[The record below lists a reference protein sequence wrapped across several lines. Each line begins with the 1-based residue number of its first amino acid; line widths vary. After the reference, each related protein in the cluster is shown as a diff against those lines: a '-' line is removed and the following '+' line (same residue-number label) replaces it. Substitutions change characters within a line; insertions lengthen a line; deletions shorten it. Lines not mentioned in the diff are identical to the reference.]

1 MQSNSQSSTTTTAN
15 KRKILV
21 TCALPYANGSIHLG
35 HLLEHIQTDI
45 WVRFQRM
52 RGNETYF
59 VCADD
64 AHGTPIMLKA
74 QELGVT
80 PEAMIAGIRDEH
92 MRDFNDFHI
101 SFDNYHST
109 HSDENKAF
117 AEEIYNKLHANGHI
131 KTRTISQLYDPEK
144 GMFLPDRFVKGTC
157 PKCKSEDENG
167 DSCDNCG
174 ATYSP
179 TEVINPR
186 SVVSGA
192 TPVLKDSE
200 HYFFDLPAFEQML
213 KDWTTGGSLQEEM
226 ANKLSEWFE
235 SGLKQWDISR
245 DAPYFGFEIPNAP
258 GKFFY
263 VWLDAPIGYMGS
275 FKNLCAKE
283 NIDFD
288 SFWQENSDAEL
299 YHFIGKDIIYFHS
312 LFWPA
317 MLEGAGYRKPTSVY
331 AHGFVTVNGAKMSK
345 SKGTFIKG
353 RTYLE
358 HLNPEYLRY
367 YYAAKLTNRID
378 DLDLNLEDF
387 AQRVNSDLVGKVVNI
402 ASRCASFIT
411 KRFDGMLSTHIDDQA
426 LADEVTSAGDRL
438 AELYEN
444 REFGKAMREIMAL
457 ADKVNEYIAVKE
469 PWQLIKDET
478 KQQEV
483 QDICSL
489 GINLF
494 RTLMIYLKP
503 VLPVLAESTE
513 SFLNDELL
521 WEGHKTILTDHKI
534 NKFKA
539 LLQRVDMDKINAMTD
554 ASKES
559 LGGESVKEEKPKKKK
574 AKKEKVID
582 NSAALADPLGADPIA
597 PEIQFDDFAKIDL
610 RIAKIIKAEHVEG
623 ADKLLRLELALDS
636 NDNGET
642 RQVFAGIKSAYQP
655 EDLQGKLTVMVAN
668 LAPRKMRFG
677 MSEGM
682 VLAAGP
688 GGKDLW
694 IMNPEDGA
702 KPGMK
707 VK

>member
-1 MQSNSQSSTTTTAN
+1 
-15 KRKILV
+15 
-21 TCALPYANGSIHLG
+21 
-35 HLLEHIQTDI
+35 
-45 WVRFQRM
+45 
-52 RGNETYF
+52 
-59 VCADD
+59 
-64 AHGTPIMLKA
+64 
-74 QELGVT
+74 
-80 PEAMIAGIRDEH
+80 
-92 MRDFNDFHI
+92 
-101 SFDNYHST
+101 
-109 HSDENKAF
+109 
-117 AEEIYNKLHANGHI
+117 
-131 KTRTISQLYDPEK
+131 
-144 GMFLPDRFVKGTC
+144 
-157 PKCKSEDENG
+157 
-167 DSCDNCG
+167 
-174 ATYSP
+174 
-179 TEVINPR
+179 VINPR
-186 SVVSGA
+186 SVISGA

-200 HYFFDLPAFEQML
+200 HYFFDLPAFEKML
-213 KDWTTGGSLQEEM
+213 QDWTTGGSLQEEM
-226 ANKLSEWFE
+226 ANKLNEWFE

-275 FKNLCAKE
+275 FKNLCDKE

-288 SFWQENSDAEL
+288 SYWNENSDAEL

-317 MLEGAGYRKPTSVY
+317 MLEGSGYRKPTSVF

-353 RTYLE
+353 RTYLD

-411 KRFDGMLSTHIDDQA
+411 KRFDGMLSENIDDQA

-457 ADKVNEYIAVKE
+457 ADKVNEYIAIKE
-469 PWQLIKDET
+469 PWQLVKDET

-503 VLPVLAESTE
+503 VLPVLADSTAA
-513 SFLNDELL
+513 FLNDELV
-521 WEGHKTILTDHKI
+521 WNGHKTLLTSHKI

-554 ASKES
+554 ASKGS
-559 LGGESVKEEKPKKKK
+559 LGNADAAKDDKKSSNKADKKK
-574 AKKEKVID
+574 AKQSKVVD
-582 NSAALADPLGADPIA
+582 NSAYLADPLAADPIA
-597 PEIQFDDFAKIDL
+597 PEISFEDFAKIDL
-610 RIAKIIKAEHVEG
+610 RIAKIIKAEHVEK

-636 NDNGET
+636 NEGGET

-655 EDLQGKLTVMVAN
+655 EDLEGKLTVMVAN

-694 IMNPEDGA
+694 ILNPEDGA
-702 KPGMK
+702 QPGMK